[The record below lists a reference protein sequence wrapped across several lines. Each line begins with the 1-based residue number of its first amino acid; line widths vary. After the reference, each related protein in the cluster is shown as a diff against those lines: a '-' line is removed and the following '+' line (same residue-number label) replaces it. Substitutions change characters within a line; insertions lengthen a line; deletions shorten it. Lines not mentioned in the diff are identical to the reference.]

1 MYDGVMSD
9 LVPLSSRSKFD
20 ARILSMADTHT
31 AREISEQLNG
41 VISPASVKLR
51 IDELL
56 DEHNVLSDI
65 QREQLVMIRLS
76 KIVAEWEKMAGI
88 STDAAKLS
96 LGYLREIANRLDKR
110 AARTQ
115 IDLNTLYGNQGK
127 IMAQAYDLALSY
139 MQGRF
144 ADLVP
149 KAMWDEV
156 ATEALMVAQEK
167 LDQHTAVNPA

>member
-1 MYDGVMSD
+1 MGVMSD

-51 IDELL
+51 ISELL

-115 IDLNTLYGNQGK
+115 IDLNKLYGNQGK
-127 IMAQAYDLALSY
+127 IMAQVYDLALSY

-149 KAMWDEV
+149 KALWDEA
-156 ATEALMVAQEK
+156 ATEALVIAQEK
-167 LDQHTAVNPA
+167 LEQHTAVNPA